1 MQSHR
6 PFSVRQRCVC
16 CLRCMYRSLPSVC
29 LLFGSNKL
37 PIYKNWNIN
46 KNLDIFWKAKIY
58 WTSSKAAAIFSLRL
72 FSPYSLLLFLPPLF
86 FQLVSSVSL
95 DVISSSL
102 PSSPLSSPLSFSVC
116 CSLLPLPL
124 APQPLGCV
132 LSSFLSLSIFSFGVF
147 LCYCCYCSCCYLS
160 LPFAALLP

>member
-95 DVISSSL
+95 DVISSSP
-102 PSSPLSSPLSFSVC
+102 PS
-116 CSLLPLPL
+116 
-124 APQPLGCV
+124 
-132 LSSFLSLSIFSFGVF
+132 
-147 LCYCCYCSCCYLS
+147 S
-160 LPFAALLP
+160 LPFPSLLSSLFSAHVLCLLPFSSLPCILLSSVLLSPPVHLHLCWMA